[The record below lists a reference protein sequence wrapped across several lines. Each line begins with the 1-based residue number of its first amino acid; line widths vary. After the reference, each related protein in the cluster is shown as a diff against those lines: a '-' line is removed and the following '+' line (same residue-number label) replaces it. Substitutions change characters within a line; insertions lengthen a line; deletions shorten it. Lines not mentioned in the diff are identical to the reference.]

1 MLITTWVSLL
11 PALNLD
17 RARKKKLND
26 EFIMLP
32 QFKQKTALNF
42 FSLHVYIFLVKIL
55 VLDISRFIC

>member
-32 QFKQKTALNF
+32 QFKQKTAPNF
-42 FSLHVYIFLVKIL
+42 DFLITYIFFL
-55 VLDISRFIC
+55 S